1 MDADSDSNSQ
11 TSHFSGEPSAG
22 GYFMD
27 YPSYSYPNYSGQ
39 VYYSDRDPLASGYF
53 DSGSSHFTRLGLPH
67 SSIRFNETSSSSS
80 SPDSVIHIDVSLM
93 GL

>member
-1 MDADSDSNSQ
+1 MNADSDSNSQ

-22 GYFMD
+22 GYFD

-53 DSGSSHFTRLGLPH
+53 NSGSSHFTRLGVPH
-67 SSIRFNETSSSSS
+67 SIRFNETSSSSS
-80 SPDSVIHIDVSLM
+80 CPDSVIHIDVSLM